1 MAVSELFIEHSKQTI
16 DFNGSPMNV
25 AYYNMVVSIRDL
37 KLWEMGMK
45 PHKNWYITDVK
56 KYFGLVGRDKT
67 KIRIDLEKMRDDL
80 LIEIK
85 KQNKK

>member
-37 KLWEMGMK
+37 KLWEIGMK